1 MVGDK
6 IKLLCVY
13 FHELCLFRAAVT
25 LSEARLI
32 APVQAS
38 THHFRSPSQCGDR
51 SQNMGIVRSGKWEPH
66 GSKDNLHFPKW
77 TGHRSAGW
85 IRASAWTKQTPFL
98 SDKNYFLGWTEGRF
112 EDNIFLQGLPNQ
124 PCHQIKTQ
132 DTLYFYINMPRIL
145 SMGQIH
151 TKKKIILFLV
161 YPKFI
166 FNWLSFILTGNPEWT
181 LSTAL
186 A

>member
-51 SQNMGIVRSGKWEPH
+51 SQNMGIVRSGSESPMVPKTTYIFQSGLGTGVQV
-66 GSKDNLHFPKW
+66 GSEHLHEESTQNGHPSYQMKTIFWAEQKEGLRITFFTRVAKSTLSSNKN
-77 TGHRSAGW
+77 TGY
-85 IRASAWTKQTPFL
+85 P
-98 SDKNYFLGWTEGRF
+98 
-112 EDNIFLQGLPNQ
+112 IFLHKYVQN
-124 PCHQIKTQ
+124 
-132 DTLYFYINMPRIL
+132 
-145 SMGQIH
+145 S
-151 TKKKIILFLV
+151 
-161 YPKFI
+161 
-166 FNWLSFILTGNPEWT
+166 
-181 LSTAL
+181 
-186 A
+186 